1 MQPVL
6 SSRTRLALVV
16 FLATM
21 PALIMILYTWQ
32 ASERRALE
40 QAQENAVETLESAT
54 RSLHLLH
61 ETTLQ
66 LLRTIGELPL
76 ADFGEGFGEGTDY
89 SAYLSNLLIR
99 NSYYATILVAD
110 AEAQVFVAGVD
121 IEPYSLADRAYYQE
135 LTRSPR
141 FLAGEVVMSRST
153 GHKVIPYVY
162 PVLGDIGALDYFLLA
177 AFRLDRLP
185 DVLELGRL
193 HEAGVLEIFDRD
205 GAPVFAGSADG
216 ELPTHQWPSS
226 RSFPLAADMLEGI
239 SQMPVASQ
247 DIVHRDGQPYITAHA
262 GLVSPD
268 DPVPHLYLRYSIP
281 VAAARANIR
290 SIGVRNSGIMLAL
303 MLLGAGAAWLYGN
316 HQITRR
322 VQLLVK
328 ATTEMKDGEFRRL
341 QPEMKSGDD
350 IGRLA
355 ESFERMAESVV
366 RREMELSRSAEELR
380 FLVAEREA
388 LMHEVHHRVKNNLQV
403 VSSLLSLAQHE
414 IGPEDAATVLRD
426 AHQRI
431 ESIALVHE
439 EIYEQG
445 TLHRLSFRRYLESL
459 SNQVRNSYI
468 GSFQLLEVELLA
480 DDVELNLDMA
490 IPIGLVVNEVL
501 GQTLRCAEQ
510 TRQTATVKITART
523 SSESERLSL
532 CMVVESP
539 MSAQLGFL
547 GSSSLSYQL
556 LSTLALQ
563 IGAKLLIEGRDRV
576 VVQLDSPLFT
586 TGAPSVEEI
595 SRGTQA

>member
-1 MQPVL
+1 MRPIL

-16 FLATM
+16 FLATL
-21 PALIMILYTWQ
+21 PALLMILFTWQ
-32 ASERRALE
+32 SAERRALE
-40 QAQENAVETLESAT
+40 EAQENAIETLYSAT

-61 ETTLQ
+61 ENTLQ
-66 LLRTIGELPL
+66 LLRTVGELPL
-76 ADFGEGFGEGTDY
+76 SDFGQDRDY
-89 SAYLSNLLIR
+89 TTYLSNLLIR

-121 IEPYSLADRAYYQE
+121 IDPYSLADRAYYQE
-135 LTRSPR
+135 IRRSPR
-141 FLAGEVVMSRST
+141 FLAGESVVSRST
-153 GHKVIPYVY
+153 GHRVVPYVY
-162 PVLGDIGALDYFLLA
+162 PVLNELGRLDFFLLA
-177 AFRLDRLP
+177 AFRIDRFS
-185 DVLELGRL
+185 DVLNLGAL
-193 HEAGVLEIFDRD
+193 HPAGVLEVFDRE
-205 GAPVFAGSADG
+205 G
-216 ELPTHQWPSS
+216 ELIFVGTAEGGADPHSEQNVHGSELPLDLREVVS
-226 RSFPLAADMLEGI
+226 RSPAVT
-239 SQMPVASQ
+239 QH
-247 DIVHRDGQPYITAHA
+247 IVIHNGQEYITAHA
-262 GLVSPD
+262 GLVSTD
-268 DPVPHLYLRYSIP
+268 DPQPHLYLRYRLP
-281 VAAARANIR
+281 VSATGADIR
-290 SIGVRNSGIMLAL
+290 STGVRNSGIMLAL

-322 VQLLVK
+322 VELLVR
-328 ATTEMKDGEFRRL
+328 ATTEMRDGEFRRL
-341 QPEMKSGDD
+341 QPELKSGDD

-445 TLHRLSFRRYLESL
+445 TLHRLSFCRYLESL
-459 SNQVRNSYI
+459 ANQVRNSYI

-501 GQTLRCAEQ
+501 SQTLRCAEQ
-510 TRQTATVKITART
+510 TRQAATVKISARKY
-523 SSESERLSL
+523 SETERLSL

-563 IGAKLLIEGRDRV
+563 IGAKLLLEGGDRV
-576 VVQLDSPLFT
+576 VIQLDVPLVT
-586 TGAPSVEEI
+586 TGAHSGEEI
-595 SRGTQA
+595 PLGTHA